1 MAYQVL
7 ESVAHPVLVLTPTTS
22 VYTGSIRL
30 GPTGGLIMQAAGA
43 PAEEFGHF
51 LPDVPPLAAGEP
63 EPGVWAEAA
72 IAQAVIAGSKAF
84 PVGVQQVRA
93 SYVADPRGGD
103 SRWLMLQGG
112 AHAMGGLVIAYRVT
126 VQRPQP

>member
-30 GPTGGLIMQAAGA
+30 GPTGGLIMQVPGA

-51 LPDVPPLAAGEP
+51 LPDVPPLPPGEP

-72 IAQAVIAGSKAF
+72 IAQAVIA
-84 PVGVQQVRA
+84 R
-93 SYVADPRGGD
+93 R
-103 SRWLMLQGG
+103 R
-112 AHAMGGLVIAYRVT
+112 HA
-126 VQRPQP
+126 